1 MIRHMAYF
9 NIDSDKES
17 WILDLGICDFDR
29 TLNLQRKIHQM
40 RVNNKIPDTMI
51 LVEHPPVIT
60 FGKSSDSTNLLV
72 SSGDLAKKRIKIFQI
87 ERGGDVT
94 FHGPGQ
100 LVGYPIFHIKD
111 ALAGIKG
118 TIKRLESALILTL
131 RDFMIKATVKPEL
144 VGVWVND
151 DKIASIGIAVK
162 KWVTF
167 HGFALN
173 VATDLSYFDLIR
185 PCGLTGVRMTSMEK
199 LLGKKVNIVKVK
211 ESTKLNFEKVFFRK
225 FTMKENLDEFTA

>member
-1 MIRHMAYF
+1 MISHIADF
-9 NIDSDKES
+9 NIVSDKES
-17 WILDLGICDFDR
+17 WLLDLGICDFAR
-29 TLNLQRKIHQM
+29 TLNLQRKIHQL

-60 FGKSSDSTNLLV
+60 FGKSGDSTNLLV
-72 SSGDLAKKRIKIFQI
+72 SSGDLAKKRIKVFHI

-118 TIKRLESALILTL
+118 TIKKLESALILTL
-131 RDFMIKATVKPEL
+131 RDFMIKATVKPKL

-173 VATDLSYFDLIR
+173 VATDLSNFDFIR

-199 LLGKKVNIVKVK
+199 ILGKKVNLGKVK
-211 ESTKLNFEKVFFRK
+211 ESTKLKFEKVFSRK
-225 FTMKENLDEFTA
+225 FVIKENLNEFTA